1 MLANIRGKIIW
12 TSNKYLVIETSGLGY
27 KVFATTEVLESQK
40 QNKNEVS
47 LFLYQVVRD
56 DTSDLYGFL
65 SREDLDFFE
74 LLINTVSGVGPKSA
88 LGILNASPVNSLKQ
102 AIVSGDIAH
111 LTKVSGIGKK
121 LAEKIVLELK
131 DKVDEDYGKSE
142 ISLRDEVE
150 TLEALKA
157 MGYSHKEARNALQ
170 QISTKTKDSKER
182 IREALKILG
191 K

>member
-1 MLANIRGKIIW
+1 MLANIRGKVIW
-12 TSNKYLVIETSGLGY
+12 TSNKYLVIETGGLGY
-27 KVFATTEVLESQK
+27 KVFATSDVLESQK

-88 LGILNASPVNSLKQ
+88 LGILNVSPVSSLKH

-142 ISLRDEVE
+142 VSLRDEVE

-157 MGYSHKEARNALQ
+157 MGYSHKEARDVLQ

-182 IREALKILG
+182 IREALKVLG